1 MALTEEFP
9 VQPSNNW
16 MNNPLPKYDGVNR
29 YAHGRKRSPQKIK
42 SDIEKW
48 YEANPEEKERLKR
61 INKY

>member
-1 MALTEEFP
+1 M
-9 VQPSNNW
+9 QPSNNW